1 MIRGKTSSGFEYA
14 IEETTLDN
22 MELLDAIVEA
32 DKNPLAVSRVVK
44 LVLGEEQ
51 RMALYDHLRTENGN
65 VPVAAV
71 SKAIAEIFRGTG
83 SQGKN

>member
-1 MIRGKTSSGFEYA
+1 MIRGKTSTGFEYV
-14 IEETTLDN
+14 IEATALDN

-32 DKNPLAVSRVVK
+32 DENPLAVSRVVR
-44 LVLGEEQ
+44 LVLGEDQ
-51 RMALYDHLRTENGN
+51 RKALYNHLRTATGN

-71 SKAIAEIFRGTG
+71 SEAIAEIFRGTG